1 MALAE
6 ENGKT
11 LLISESVLDAVPYD
25 NTAEPYQWSVQS
37 PRPQKDVEWATSSI
51 RTWLNGEFL
60 NAAFSADE
68 KGAIAATTL
77 ADTKNNVSHTA
88 ATAAD
93 PSVHAAEET
102 TDQVFLLSLAEAKQY
117 FANNAARVAHP
128 TDYAVKQGV
137 YVGVASNDEQRRRG
151 GLVAALQRLLRRLR
165 LGGDR
170 RRLRARRRLPHG
182 RRAARRLRRP
192 RKRA

>member
-1 MALAE
+1 M
-6 ENGKT
+6 
-11 LLISESVLDAVPYD
+11 
-25 NTAEPYQWSVQS
+25 
-37 PRPQKDVEWATSSI
+37 
-51 RTWLNGEFL
+51 

-137 YVGVASNDEQRRRG
+137 YVGVASNDEQPT
-151 GLVAALQRLLRRLR
+151 
-165 LGGDR
+165 
-170 RRLRARRRLPHG
+170 ARRPG
-182 RRAARRLRRP
+182 GCAPTATTPATP
-192 RKRA
+192 RW

>member
-1 MALAE
+1 MV
-6 ENGKT
+6 G
-11 LLISESVLDAVPYD
+11 AV
-25 NTAEPYQWSVQS
+25 

-51 RTWLNGEFL
+51 RTWLNGEFWS
-60 NAAFSADE
+60 AFSADE

-93 PSVHAAEET
+93 PSVHAAEGT

-137 YVGVASNDEQRRRG
+137 YVGVASE
-151 GLVAALQRLLRRLR
+151 
-165 LGGDR
+165 
-170 RRLRARRRLPHG
+170 
-182 RRAARRLRRP
+182 RRAARRRSGLVAAPPTATTPATP
-192 RKRA
+192 RW

>member
-1 MALAE
+1 MGDELDSHVAE
-6 ENGKT
+6 RR
-11 LLISESVLDAVPYD
+11 VFD
-25 NTAEPYQWSVQS
+25 
-37 PRPQKDVEWATSSI
+37 
-51 RTWLNGEFL
+51 
-60 NAAFSADE
+60 AAFSADE

-137 YVGVASNDEQRRRG
+137 YVGVASNDEQPDG
-151 GLVAALQRLLRRLR
+151 AAAWWLRSNGYYAGYASVVTDDGYVHGDGYRMAGELHDGFDDHGSELKST
-165 LGGDR
+165 LGGNI
-170 RRLRARRRLPHG
+170 G
-182 RRAARRLRRP
+182 VRP
-192 RKRA
+192 AIWVETSALS

>member
-1 MALAE
+1 MRGIYKRAGLALAAGALALGLAGCATESAPVSDPSKGDNTQLAYTGAESADEQSFDTVTFGSYQGQDITWLALAE

-88 ATAAD
+88 ATAATFRCMR
-93 PSVHAAEET
+93 P
-102 TDQVFLLSLAEAKQY
+102 K
-117 FANNAARVAHP
+117 
-128 TDYAVKQGV
+128 
-137 YVGVASNDEQRRRG
+137 
-151 GLVAALQRLLRRLR
+151 RRLTR
-165 LGGDR
+165 SSC
-170 RRLRARRRLPHG
+170 
-182 RRAARRLRRP
+182 
-192 RKRA
+192 

>member
-1 MALAE
+1 M
-6 ENGKT
+6 
-11 LLISESVLDAVPYD
+11 
-25 NTAEPYQWSVQS
+25 QS
-37 PRPQKDVEWATSSI
+37 PRPQKDIEWATSSI
-51 RTWLNGEFL
+51 RTWLTGEFL

-77 ADTKNNVSHTA
+77 ADTKNNVAHTA

-128 TDYAVKQGV
+128 TDYAVRQGV
-137 YVGVASNDEQRRRG
+137 YVGVASNDEQPDG
-151 GLVAALQRLLRRLR
+151 AAAWWLRSNGYYAGYASVVTDDGYVHGDGYRMAGELHDGFDDHGSELKST
-165 LGGDR
+165 LGGNV
-170 RRLRARRRLPHG
+170 G
-182 RRAARRLRRP
+182 VRP
-192 RKRA
+192 AIWVETSALS